1 MKILKFAKDL
11 INNKEINKFY
21 FIFKYLFLIFFLS
34 TSIYLIAPKFFNYQE
49 KITLIK
55 NSIFQHYKINLNNH
69 SKISYN
75 IFPTPR
81 LNIFQANLEFDNLVD
96 ADAKKITLVLPFSQ
110 LYKYEN
116 LHPKKLFIDSL
127 DISFEVKKFKDFIKF
142 ISNLK
147 NFISIKESK
156 ILFVKKNETIVVF
169 KDVNFNNKN
178 KKNLILNSLIFDQ
191 KVFISYVSI
200 VDKNILNIKLPEIG
214 SEIIVNFEQG
224 SSFEKSKGNIKAKIL
239 NNNLKFDFLKT
250 DKIIISNSFLRHKV
264 FQTSFNGSIVTKPYF
279 NIDLIFNLKNLRFKK
294 IPKDNLADNLINFLE
309 INKKFNGKYNIKIDR
324 KKINYDV
331 IKEANIFLRS
341 ENGDIFFKDSKLN
354 FDFGDILFSGNLKNK
369 QGFTQLNFHTNFL
382 LKNKK
387 KFFKL
392 FEINRKIK
400 DNNDLNLTL
409 IGMINLSLNKIYIK
423 EIILDKNEKFNEEE
437 ILYYKK
443 TFENLV
449 IKNNVF
455 EIFNIKKVRQFILEI
470 I

>member
-55 NSIFQHYKINLNNH
+55 KSIFQHYKINLNNH

-250 DKIIISNSFLRHKV
+250 DKIIISNCDQVLSM
-264 FQTSFNGSIVTKPYF
+264 
-279 NIDLIFNLKNLRFKK
+279 
-294 IPKDNLADNLINFLE
+294 
-309 INKKFNGKYNIKIDR
+309 
-324 KKINYDV
+324 
-331 IKEANIFLRS
+331 
-341 ENGDIFFKDSKLN
+341 LN
-354 FDFGDILFSGNLKNK
+354 
-369 QGFTQLNFHTNFL
+369 
-382 LKNKK
+382 
-387 KFFKL
+387 
-392 FEINRKIK
+392 
-400 DNNDLNLTL
+400 
-409 IGMINLSLNKIYIK
+409 
-423 EIILDKNEKFNEEE
+423 
-437 ILYYKK
+437 
-443 TFENLV
+443 
-449 IKNNVF
+449 
-455 EIFNIKKVRQFILEI
+455 
-470 I
+470 